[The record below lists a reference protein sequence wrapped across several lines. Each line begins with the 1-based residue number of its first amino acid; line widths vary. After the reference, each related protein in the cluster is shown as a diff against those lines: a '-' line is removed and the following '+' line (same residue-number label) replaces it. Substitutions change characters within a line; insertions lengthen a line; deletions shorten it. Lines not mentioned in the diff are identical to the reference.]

1 MCTARRTVLDKS
13 SASDQGASLYSA
25 VEDSVQDQE
34 DKVKDQE
41 DSVQDQEDRVKDQ
54 EDSAQDQEDKVKDQ
68 EDSAQDRED
77 KVKDQ
82 EDKSQDRI
90 IQIMIM
96 KITSHKT
103 HQVQILSIYMKVRKN

>member
-25 VEDSVQDQE
+25 VEDSAQDQE

-54 EDSAQDQEDKVKDQ
+54 EG
-68 EDSAQDRED
+68 
-77 KVKDQ
+77 
-82 EDKSQDRI
+82 KSQDRI
-90 IQIMIM
+90 IQMMIM
-96 KITSHKT
+96 KIISHKR
-103 HQVQILSIYMKVRKN
+103 HQVL

>member
-1 MCTARRTVLDKS
+1 MCIVRRTVLDKS

-25 VEDSVQDQE
+25 VEDSV
-34 DKVKDQE
+34 K
-41 DSVQDQEDRVKDQ
+41 
-54 EDSAQDQEDKVKDQ
+54 DQEDKVKDQ

-103 HQVQILSIYMKVRKN
+103 HQVQIFSIYMKVRKN

>member
-1 MCTARRTVLDKS
+1 MCIVRRTVLDKS

-34 DKVKDQE
+34 DK
-41 DSVQDQEDRVKDQ
+41 VKDQ

-103 HQVQILSIYMKVRKN
+103 HQVQIFSIYMKVRKN